1 MDIKEFEREFR
12 KIDVDE
18 RESVSQMKRANL
30 FYEYVNNRGLS
41 KISSKELD
49 KIIELYGND
58 IFRLQT
64 LKIMDLYDIASSRES
79 NKKLTR
85 ITWLMFIFTF
95 ITTFVTVYNI
105 FF

>member
-12 KIDVDE
+12 KIAVDE